1 MSSWY
6 FVKDGQRNGPMRRE
20 ELDAHIAAGAVGGD
34 TLVWRPGLAAWVP
47 ASQLAELG
55 VPPPVPPPP
64 LPAPAA
70 ESGFAPSEASDGGS
84 EFAAGAP
91 AAAFAPGAEKAVA
104 AAPRLEFAAFR
115 SRLAAKLVDIVLLA
129 GIGRGVEWGV
139 TRWVYSGVMPAPPD
153 WAGFLEALVW
163 LVSIN
168 TLVAMVYTVFFQRL
182 HEGTPGKRLLG
193 LRVVRA
199 DGSRLSVARSFGRY
213 WAEQLTGFTFLAGYV
228 MAAFDDQ
235 KRALHDYISD
245 TRVVRGDR
253 ERE

>member
-1 MSSWY
+1 MASWY

-20 ELDAHIAAGAVGGD
+20 ELDAHIAGGAVAGD
-34 TLVWRPGLAAWVP
+34 TLVWRPGLAAWTV
-47 ASQLAELG
+47 ASQLTELG

-64 LPAPAA
+64 LPAPAP
-70 ESGFAPSEASDGGS
+70 FVVEAGSVPGGVS
-84 EFAAGAP
+84 VEEP
-91 AAAFAPGAEKAVA
+91 KVEAAAP
-104 AAPRLEFAAFR
+104 AAPRLVFASFR

-139 TRWVYSGVMPAPPD
+139 TRWVFSGDLPAPPD

-168 TLVAMVYTVFFQRL
+168 TLVAMVYTVYFQRIQ
-182 HEGTPGKRLLG
+182 EGTPGKRLLG

-199 DGSRLSVARSFGRY
+199 DGSRLGLARSFGRF
-213 WAEQLTGFTFLAGYV
+213 WSEQVTGLTFFAGYV
-228 MAAFDDQ
+228 MAAFDDE
-235 KRALHDYISD
+235 KRALHDYMCG
-245 TRVVRGDR
+245 TRVVRGER

>member
-6 FVKDGQRNGPMRRE
+6 FVKDGQRNGPMRRA
-20 ELDAHIAAGAVGGD
+20 ELDAHIAAGTVDGD

-47 ASQLAELG
+47 ASQFSELG

-64 LPAPAA
+64 LPASDATP
-70 ESGFAPSEASDGGS
+70 GFAPAETPAGAD
-84 EFAAGAP
+84 FAAGAP
-91 AAAFAPGAEKAVA
+91 SAAAP

-115 SRLAAKLVDIVLLA
+115 TRLAAKLVDIVLLA

-139 TRWVYSGVMPAPPD
+139 TRWVYSGTMPAPPD
-153 WAGFLEALVW
+153 WVGFFEALAW

-168 TLVAMVYTVFFQRL
+168 SLVAMVYTVYFQRL